1 MVQLYRADGGR
12 PIGSI
17 TEEQL
22 QFLIDALEEESSTDK
37 DYYLTG
43 ATIDMLEDDG
53 AEPELVALL
62 REALGGRE
70 SIEIRWSRD

>member
-62 REALGGRE
+62 REAIGERE